1 MNQHFLSFVFTGD
14 DLCPAVPCPWHA
26 ARSAVSRGQGVTHR
40 VPNSP
45 FPWLS
50 CTSLPTHRST
60 GAALGGH
67 RFPMR
72 SSSFPEVLAGAGTPA
87 AVFSAGTRGRAA
99 ASAGA
104 LPELRLL
111 LLAEDWCRKANSR
124 EVFPARGALQ
134 CGTPAPLGSG
144 LDGGMCCSACCAS
157 EGSRP
162 GELLLGRS

>member
-1 MNQHFLSFVFTGD
+1 M
-14 DLCPAVPCPWHA
+14 PCSALPL
-26 ARSAVSRGQGVTHR
+26 ARSTFRSAQRSGSHTQ

-50 CTSLPTHRST
+50 CTSLLIHRST

-87 AVFSAGTRGRAA
+87 AAFSAGTRGRAV

-104 LPELRLL
+104 LPELSLL
-111 LLAEDWCRKANSR
+111 LLAVDWCRKANSCD
-124 EVFPARGALQ
+124 VFPARGALQ
-134 CGTPAPLGSG
+134 CGMLAPLGSG
-144 LDGGMCCSACCAS
+144 LDGRMCCSACCAS
-157 EGSRP
+157 KGSRP